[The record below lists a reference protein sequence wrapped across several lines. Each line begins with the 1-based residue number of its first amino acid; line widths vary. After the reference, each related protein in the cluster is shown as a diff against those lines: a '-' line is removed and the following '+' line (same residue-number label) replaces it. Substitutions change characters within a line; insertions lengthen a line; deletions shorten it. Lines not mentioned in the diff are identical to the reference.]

1 VLLVSKAYLDNFS
14 TDLNLLASNLAS
26 QGGSLEWV
34 ILHPL
39 SSPSEVGMEDM
50 TPSVDTH
57 GISSYD
63 LNRIN
68 CAFASEDLQFNFS
81 DMRRL
86 FGVVMRAPKFRWL
99 AISWIGIDFA
109 LFDSVKQNNHCWITN
124 AAGTNALPI
133 AMSVLAA
140 ILAFNR
146 GLVHWVQATTK
157 QVWPNRQLFPRR
169 KDLVGQTLLIFGFG
183 AIGKQLGMLAK
194 GIGMKVVGV
203 KRSRPAGGIDLE
215 CCDEL
220 IHPNQLSI
228 AVQQADVVVITA
240 PLSSSTRNLF
250 NAKMLNLL
258 QDGVIFCNV
267 GRGGIVDENTLAHLL
282 QIGKISYAYLDVF
295 SIEPLPLEH
304 PLWKAPNLIIS
315 PHDSA
320 SCSDNAQRVQNGFLD
335 NLSRFGRKEVL
346 ENVQWIPA
354 EASKL

>member
-1 VLLVSKAYLDNFS
+1 M
-14 TDLNLLASNLAS
+14 ASNLAS
-26 QGGSLEWV
+26 QGGSLECV

-39 SSPSEVGMEDM
+39 SSPSQVGMEDM
-50 TPSVDTH
+50 TPSVDNH

-81 DMRRL
+81 DT
-86 FGVVMRAPKFRWL
+86 PKFRWL

-146 GLVHWVQATTK
+146 GLVHWVHATTK

-183 AIGKQLGMLAK
+183 AIGRQLGMLAK

-203 KRSRPAGGIDLE
+203 KRSRPVGGGIDLE

-220 IHPNQLSI
+220 IHPNQLST

-240 PLSSSTRNLF
+240 PLTSSTRNLF
-250 NAKMLNLL
+250 NAEMLNLL
-258 QDGVIFCNV
+258 KDGVIFCNV
-267 GRGGIVDENTLAHLL
+267 GRGGIVDEMTLAHLL
-282 QIGKISYAYLDVF
+282 TIEKISYAYLDVF

-354 EASKL
+354 EVSKL

>member
-1 VLLVSKAYLDNFS
+1 M
-14 TDLNLLASNLAS
+14 ASNLAS
-26 QGGSLEWV
+26 QGGSLECV

-39 SSPSEVGMEDM
+39 SSPSQVGMEDM
-50 TPSVDTH
+50 TPSVDNH

-68 CAFASEDLQFNFS
+68 CAFASEDLQSN
-81 DMRRL
+81 
-86 FGVVMRAPKFRWL
+86 

-183 AIGKQLGMLAK
+183 AIGRQLGMLAK

-203 KRSRPAGGIDLE
+203 KRSRPVGGGIDLE

-220 IHPNQLSI
+220 IHPNQLST

-240 PLSSSTRNLF
+240 PLTSSTRNLF
-250 NAKMLNLL
+250 NAEMLNLL
-258 QDGVIFCNV
+258 KDGVIFCNV
-267 GRGGIVDENTLAHLL
+267 GRGGKTVVSNMNSLI
-282 QIGKISYAYLDVF
+282 KI
-295 SIEPLPLEH
+295 
-304 PLWKAPNLIIS
+304 
-315 PHDSA
+315 
-320 SCSDNAQRVQNGFLD
+320 
-335 NLSRFGRKEVL
+335 
-346 ENVQWIPA
+346 
-354 EASKL
+354 